1 MEAVRARY
9 CFDGSR
15 FVPGG
20 VTLLLEEGRIA
31 GVEPH
36 AFEVPDGCA
45 VSTYGGTLLPG
56 LVDMHVHLVTDSGPD
71 ALSRV
76 AGYSDEEVDA
86 VVTEALRR
94 QLAAGVTTV
103 RDLGDRWFNVVDRR
117 DRQRVDGRPDQH
129 PEPRIVASGPP
140 VTVPGG
146 HCHYMG
152 GEVTGA
158 DGIRAAVRERAE
170 RRVDVVKVMA
180 SGGVNT
186 PGTDVMRTQFTDD
199 DLRLLVDE
207 AHAAGLPVTAHAH
220 GTPSVRQ
227 ALTARVDGIE
237 HCTCMTETSFGDP
250 GEDLLAALGSS
261 GVVVCPTLGM
271 DRAAQPQPPPPLLAL
286 LERLGTTVE
295 GMLTGRLRYTARLRD
310 AGVRLV
316 SGVDAGIQPGKA
328 HGTLPVAVAELVQA
342 GFGVADAVATATSL
356 AADAC
361 GLSGTTGR
369 LRVGCE
375 ADLLVVE
382 GDLERDVAALRSP
395 VSVRRRGVEVHP
407 NASGPHPV
415 R

>member
-1 MEAVRARY
+1 MLVE
-9 CFDGSR
+9 D
-15 FVPGG
+15 
-20 VTLLLEEGRIA
+20 GRIA
-31 GVEPH
+31 GVEPY
-36 AFEVPDGCA
+36 AFDAPDVCA
-45 VSTYGGTLLPG
+45 VSTCDGTLLPG

-76 AGYSDEEVDA
+76 AGYSDQEIDA

-103 RDLGDRWFNVVDRR
+103 RDLGDRRFNVVDRR
-117 DRQRVDGRPDQH
+117 DRQRADGRM
-129 PEPRIVASGPP
+129 EPRIVASGPP
-140 VTVPGG
+140 VTTPGG
-146 HCHYMG
+146 HCHYMR

-170 RRVDVVKVMA
+170 RKVDVVKVMA
-180 SGGVNT
+180 SGGINT
-186 PGTDVMRTQFTDD
+186 PGTDVMRTQFTDEG
-199 DLRLLVDE
+199 LRLLVDE
-207 AHAAGLPVTAHAH
+207 AHDAGLPVTAHAH

-227 ALTARVDGIE
+227 ALAARVDGIE
-237 HCTCMTETSFGDP
+237 HCTCMTETGFGDP

-271 DRAAQPQPPPPLLAL
+271 DRSAQEAPPPPLLAL
-286 LERLGTTVE
+286 LQRLGTTAE
-295 GMLTGRLRYTARLRD
+295 GMLAGRLRYMARLRD

-328 HGTLPVAVAELVQA
+328 HGTLPVAVAELVDSGCPVDEA
-342 GFGVADAVATATSL
+342 LATATSL

-369 LRVGCE
+369 LRVGCD

-382 GDLERDVAALRSP
+382 GDLKTDVAALRRP
-395 VSVRRRGVEVHP
+395 VSVRRAGVEAP
-407 NASGPHPV
+407 L
-415 R
+415 